1 VHFEPDALH
10 RTIDRLL
17 EYRPRRIVQTHFGPV
32 TDLER
37 LARDLHAEID
47 ALVAMARRHATAG
60 DRARRIREDMF
71 GHFSRRLD
79 EHGYA
84 GDLALRHALIDED
97 VNLNTQGLEVWLGRQ

>member
-1 VHFEPDALH
+1 
-10 RTIDRLL
+10 
-17 EYRPRRIVQTHFGPV
+17 
-32 TDLER
+32 
-37 LARDLHAEID
+37 
-47 ALVAMARRHATAG
+47 
-60 DRARRIREDMF
+60 MF

>member
-1 VHFEPDALH
+1 
-10 RTIDRLL
+10 
-17 EYRPRRIVQTHFGPV
+17 VQTHFGPV
-32 TDLER
+32 SDLDR

-79 EHGYA
+79 AHGYA